1 MAKTLIVKLSDDID
15 GGDADETVRF
25 GLDGKAYEID
35 LSAANAAKLRGAL
48 QPFIDRGRSSGAGG
62 RTRVPRS
69 AASPARRTLYAQLS
83 DDEKARFRSWSNM
96 ATARRISDARI
107 KGWVEAGKP

>member
-35 LSAANAAKLRGAL
+35 LSATNARSFGA
-48 QPFIDRGRSSGAGG
+48 P
-62 RTRVPRS
+62 
-69 AASPARRTLYAQLS
+69 
-83 DDEKARFRSWSNM
+83 
-96 ATARRISDARI
+96 
-107 KGWVEAGKP
+107 